1 MTPKNSIP
9 LGRAFGIPVVLS
21 QFLVM
26 LVGLGMFVAL
36 LNGISPIAVL
46 LYVTVVMGIV
56 LLHELGHSLTAR
68 HFGVHVSHITLW
80 PLGGV
85 AWMGELPRDSRIEG
99 LVALAGPAV
108 NLALAALA
116 SPLLLSSGTL
126 YLVAERFV
134 LINLMLGGF
143 NLLPAFPMDGG
154 RVLRAYLARRGDWLG
169 ATERAVSIGRGFA
182 FVLGFGGLFTGNF
195 SLPFIAVFLWLMGQR
210 ELFSMRV
217 RELGADWPFGGFAA
231 AAGGD
236 PRTAWSGRA
245 PAGPQRP
252 TPPEGGPATSGAS
265 SRGFSPEDLERLERD
280 HGRLRRDW
288 NT

>member
-1 MTPKNSIP
+1 MIPKNSIP

-36 LNGISPIAVL
+36 LNGISPFAVL
-46 LYVTVVMGIV
+46 VYVAVVMGIV

-99 LVALAGPAV
+99 LVAVAGPAV

-126 YLVAERFV
+126 LLLTERFI

-154 RVLRAYLARRGDWLG
+154 RVLRAFLARGGDWLG
-169 ATERAVSIGRGFA
+169 ATERAVSIGKGFA
-182 FVLGFGGLFTGNF
+182 FILGFGGLLTGNF
-195 SLPFIAVFLWLMGQR
+195 SLPFIAVFLWIMGQR
-210 ELFSMRV
+210 ELFAMRL
-217 RELGADWPFGGFAA
+217 RELGSDWPFGGFAA
-231 AAGGD
+231 AAGGSQ
-236 PRTAWSGRA
+236 RTAWQGDVA
-245 PAGPQRP
+245 GGPQRP
-252 TPPEGGPATSGAS
+252 QPPREATSPGGAS
-265 SRGFSPEDLERLERD
+265 GRGFSPEDLERLERD

-288 NT
+288 NK

>member
-46 LYVTVVMGIV
+46 LYVSVVMGIV

-99 LVALAGPAV
+99 LVAVAGPAV

-126 YLVAERFV
+126 FLLAQRFIV
-134 LINLMLGGF
+134 INLMLGGF

-154 RVLRAYLARRGDWLG
+154 RVLRAYLARGGDWLG
-169 ATERAVSIGRGFA
+169 ATERAVSIGKGFA
-182 FVLGFGGLFTGNF
+182 FVLGFGGLLTANF
-195 SLPFIAVFLWLMGQR
+195 SLPFIAVFLWIMGQR
-210 ELFSMRV
+210 ELFAMRV

-231 AAGGD
+231 AAGGG
-236 PRTAWSGRA
+236 PRAAWSTQSGGGSQQPAA
-245 PAGPQRP
+245 PEASAAHDS
-252 TPPEGGPATSGAS
+252 TGG
-265 SRGFSPEDLERLERD
+265 RGFSPEDLERLERD

-288 NT
+288 NK